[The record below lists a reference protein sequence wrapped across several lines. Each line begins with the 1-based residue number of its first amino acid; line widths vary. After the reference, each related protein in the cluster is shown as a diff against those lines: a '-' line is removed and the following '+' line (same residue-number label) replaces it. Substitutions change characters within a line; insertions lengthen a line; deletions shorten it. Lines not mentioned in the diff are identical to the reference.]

1 MKFRNGFINNNNI
14 KLLPR
19 LYFLPILNDKLM
31 VFICLS
37 MSNISSVGVSGS
49 LLDSFE
55 IEKQE
60 KRPQCVRQYSRNKQI
75 G

>member
-31 VFICLS
+31 VFICLF
-37 MSNISSVGVSGS
+37 MSNISSVGSIRLITG
-49 LLDSFE
+49 FF
-55 IEKQE
+55 
-60 KRPQCVRQYSRNKQI
+60 
-75 G
+75 